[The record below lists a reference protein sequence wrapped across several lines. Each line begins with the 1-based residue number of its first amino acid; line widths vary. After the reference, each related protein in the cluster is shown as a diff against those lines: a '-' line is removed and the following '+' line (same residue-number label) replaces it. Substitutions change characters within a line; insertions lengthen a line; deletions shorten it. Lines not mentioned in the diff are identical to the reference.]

1 MATTFINYQE
11 QSIGTTTQHMIDGGS
26 PKTSNPTGVASLDS
40 GKAQI
45 VIGCMLSNR
54 LTTSVDVTVAVRNT
68 ATVTYLCKALAVPAG
83 DAIEVVQGKI
93 VMEAGDEIEVSA
105 SAASAID
112 CVLSVLKNA

>member
-1 MATTFINYQE
+1 MATQFINYQKA
-11 QSIGTTTQHMIDGGS
+11 SIGTSTHHMIDGTTKS
-26 PKTSNPTGVASLDS
+26 TNPTGVASLDS

-45 VIGCMLSNR
+45 VMGCMLSNR

>member
-11 QSIGTTTQHMIDGGS
+11 QAIGTTTQHMIDGGS

-45 VIGCMLSNR
+45 MVGCMVSNR
-54 LTTSVDVTVAVRNT
+54 LTVSTNVTVAIRNT

-83 DAIEVVQGKI
+83 DAIEIVQGKI
-93 VMEAGDEIEVSA
+93 VMEAGDEVEVSA
-105 SAASAID
+105 SAASAVD
-112 CVLSVLKNA
+112 CIVSVLKNA